1 MLSTTLLPAHVVQMF
16 YIFGTNFVDNQQ
28 PRIYIIPQ
36 QIVKHELL
44 KWFFSSD
51 LSESI
56 DPLYSSSSRMMP
68 KLYGR
73 HETTTKP
80 KPRAKKNSLSKP
92 QRISVDSLWCPKQV
106 LVLVFSLRKKNSICL
121 LSWREYKNFFYSIFT
136 KER

>member
-1 MLSTTLLPAHVVQMF
+1 MQTF
-16 YIFGTNFVDNQQ
+16 YIFGTKFVDNQQ

-44 KWFFSSD
+44 KWFFSFD

-80 KPRAKKNSLSKP
+80 KPRAKKTLFPILSES
-92 QRISVDSLWCPKQV
+92 R
-106 LVLVFSLRKKNSICL
+106 
-121 LSWREYKNFFYSIFT
+121 
-136 KER
+136 